1 MRLEFDWENI
11 DILDEKEF
19 LQKKLTLEIIYIKK
33 QTNGLNIK
41 NDS

>member
-11 DILDEKEF
+11 DILDEKQF
-19 LQKKLTLEIIYIKK
+19 LQKRLTLEIIYIKK